1 MRSLKS
7 YQSLIEEIAEKII
20 EAKGCSIALT
30 GAGISTPSGIP
41 DFRSPGGLWSR
52 IDPSIFDINY
62 FHSRPDVSWI
72 YYKQLVEELRDKQP
86 NPAHTALAELEGLGL
101 LKAIITQNI
110 DGLHQKAGSKKVLEI
125 HGNAYRAV
133 CLSCGSRYPIHEAL
147 EKIGKGK
154 PPSCPKCGG
163 LLKPDVVFFG
173 EPLPYKVY
181 MEALQLA
188 RTCKVFLSIGSS
200 LVVQPAASLPWHAH
214 NAGAFLAI
222 INLQETPLDSLV
234 NAVIH
239 GRVEK
244 VLPDLVNAVRKRIE
258 SS

>member
-7 YQSLIEEIAEKII
+7 YQNLIEKIAEKII
-20 EAKGCSIALT
+20 EAEGCSVVLT

-52 IDPSIFDINY
+52 IDPSIFELSY
-62 FHSRPDVSWI
+62 FHSRPDISWI
-72 YYKQLVEELRDKQP
+72 YYRQLVGELEDKQP
-86 NPAHTALAELEGLGL
+86 NPAHKALAELEEMGLI
-101 LKAIITQNI
+101 KAVITQNI
-110 DGLHQKAGSKKVLEI
+110 DGLHQRAGSRKVLEI

-133 CLSCGSRYPIHEAL
+133 CTSCGSRYPIHEAL
-147 EKIGKGK
+147 EKVGKGEA
-154 PPSCPKCGG
+154 PRCSKCGG

-181 MEALQLA
+181 MESLQLA
-188 RTCKVFLSIGSS
+188 RKCKVFLSVGSS

-214 NAGAFLAI
+214 SSGVFLAI
-222 INLQETPLDSLV
+222 VNLQETPLDSLA

-239 GRVEK
+239 GRVEEILPGL
-244 VLPDLVNAVRKRIE
+244 VLAIKRRIE
-258 SS
+258 VI